1 MKIYINRIIH
11 VAVYHLSLPDKM
23 SQAPLY
29 HHLFIYI
36 PTQNQYLHFIKDG
49 KQMEERNERR
59 KNGGSIKI
67 ILGSLSL
74 LTIFATPYL
83 NITQISFNLSLF
95 QSAAY
100 SFLLLGF
107 WIAAGSLLREKH
119 SEPILTTV
127 HDHKLHHYRR
137 HKPVVSV

>member
-1 MKIYINRIIH
+1 
-11 VAVYHLSLPDKM
+11 
-23 SQAPLY
+23 
-29 HHLFIYI
+29 
-36 PTQNQYLHFIKDG
+36 
-49 KQMEERNERR
+49 MEERNERK

-107 WIAAGSLLREKH
+107 WLIAGSLLREKQSAPVSIH
-119 SEPILTTV
+119 IN
-127 HDHKLHHYRR
+127 DHKLHHYRK
-137 HKPVVSV
+137 HKPVASV

>member
-1 MKIYINRIIH
+1 
-11 VAVYHLSLPDKM
+11 
-23 SQAPLY
+23 
-29 HHLFIYI
+29 
-36 PTQNQYLHFIKDG
+36 
-49 KQMEERNERR
+49 MEERNGRK

-83 NITQISFNLSLF
+83 NITQISFNLNLF

-107 WIAAGSLLREKH
+107 WLAAGSLLREKQP
-119 SEPILTTV
+119 EPISIHN
-127 HDHKLHHYRR
+127 HDHKLHSYKRY
-137 HKPVVSV
+137 KPVASV

>member
-1 MKIYINRIIH
+1 
-11 VAVYHLSLPDKM
+11 
-23 SQAPLY
+23 
-29 HHLFIYI
+29 
-36 PTQNQYLHFIKDG
+36 
-49 KQMEERNERR
+49 MEERNERR

-83 NITQISFNLSLF
+83 NITQISFNLTLF

-107 WIAAGSLLREKH
+107 WIAAGSLLREKQ
-119 SEPILTTV
+119 SEPIS
-127 HDHKLHHYRR
+127 DHTYDYKLNHYKK